1 MSSSSERSNQ
11 AVALRSDNSK
21 VIAKLSENV
30 VKINRKPINVL
41 DEDTFIKV
49 IILFLNDLI
58 TNICIS
64 LIWLFKLTE
73 IRRYNRKRL
82 FSWFGKTKN
91 TTSILRSS

>member
-11 AVALRSDNSK
+11 AVALRNDNSK
-21 VIAKLSENV
+21 VIAKLSEN

-49 IILFLNDLI
+49 IILFLNELI

-91 TTSILRSS
+91 TTGILRSS